1 MPKESLAEITALPEL
16 SSTSESEQMYLI
28 TVARA
33 VEAGTAG
40 PISISRIA
48 DALGVSVPSANE
60 MVRKL
65 DSRGLLIYEPYHGA
79 SLSDTGRYLA
89 NQVLRT
95 RRLWATFLA
104 DHLGFSPTEADDQAC
119 HLEHATTAEAADRL
133 AVFLGNPSAGPLGQP
148 IPDNAVSAEQRR
160 TLALADVAVGVPVE
174 VISIAAD
181 GPAAEFLRS
190 EGVKVGARLEV
201 VGSGRSGLLVAVGVN
216 VVHLSP
222 GLLRGIEVLA
232 MGGHNASA

>member
-79 SLSDTGRYLA
+79 LT
-89 NQVLRT
+89 Q
-95 RRLWATFLA
+95 
-104 DHLGFSPTEADDQAC
+104 
-119 HLEHATTAEAADRL
+119 
-133 AVFLGNPSAGPLGQP
+133 
-148 IPDNAVSAEQRR
+148 
-160 TLALADVAVGVPVE
+160 
-174 VISIAAD
+174 
-181 GPAAEFLRS
+181 
-190 EGVKVGARLEV
+190 
-201 VGSGRSGLLVAVGVN
+201 
-216 VVHLSP
+216 
-222 GLLRGIEVLA
+222 
-232 MGGHNASA
+232 